1 MQNRPLTEIFTRYL
15 QNRCSPDEVREI
27 IQHFSADD
35 ETGLRQLIKAEL
47 ERDEPVADAHLQLI
61 SQEVLAQLKSTLA
74 DRPQLAEPVIQ
85 PVRRT
90 LWRQPWFAA
99 AACMILLLGA
109 GVYFLLQQKTVSP
122 KPPEALAAKPAPDT
136 LAPAANKAVL
146 ILSTGKQINLDNAQ
160 AGRLATD
167 AYAIINKSADG
178 KLEYETMTAT
188 GGPAAEP
195 AYNTLTT
202 PRGGR
207 YDLTLSDGTRVSLN
221 AASSI
226 RYPSAFTGKS
236 RDVEI
241 TGEVYFEVV
250 HDAGKPF
257 RVSAAGQLI
266 EDLGTRFNVN
276 AYSDEPSLTTTL
288 LEGSV
293 RVSTKSRSALLRP
306 GQQAVIRA
314 GRALQVNQDAD
325 LDEVMAW
332 QRGLFTFHDAD
343 IQTVMRQLSRWYD
356 VDISYEGAVP
366 QRRFSGKIY
375 RNISAQ
381 KVADIL
387 QYKQIHFRIE
397 GRSIIVMP

>member
-35 ETGLRQLIKAEL
+35 ETGLRQLIKEEL
-47 ERDEPVADAHLQLI
+47 EQDEPVAEAHLQLM
-61 SQEVLAQLKSTLA
+61 SLEVLARLKSTLA
-74 DRPQLAEPVIQ
+74 DRHQAAEVPVVQ
-85 PVRRT
+85 PLRRT
-90 LWRQPWFAA
+90 LWRQPWLAA
-99 AACMILLLGA
+99 AACMILLLGTGA
-109 GVYFLLQQKTVSP
+109 YFLLQQKTGSP
-122 KPPEALAAKPAPDT
+122 KAPEALAARPARDT

-167 AYAIINKSADG
+167 AHAVINKSADG
-178 KLEYETMTAT
+178 KLEYALAAT

-202 PRGGR
+202 PRGGK

-241 TGEVYFEVV
+241 TGEVYFEVM

-257 RVSAAGQLI
+257 RVAAAGQLI

-293 RVSTKSRSALLRP
+293 RVSTKSRSALLTP
-306 GQQAVIRA
+306 GQQAVVRA
-314 GRALQVNQDAD
+314 GQPLRVNREAD